1 MKKETKQLLLRITGV
16 AAAITAA
23 IGGAYFGASK
33 LPPALPANTDDNAAQ
48 VIILDAGHG
57 ECA

>member
-1 MKKETKQLLLRITGV
+1 MKKETKQLLHRI
-16 AAAITAA
+16 AAVTAA
-23 IGGAYFGASK
+23 ISITIGAACYGAQK
-33 LPPALPANTDDNAAQ
+33 LPTTVPASTDGSEPR